1 MIEPYQDVIN
11 EYGIDEPTIKYAV
24 GVLTGHIIAGE
35 KIKLACERHLSDL
48 QRIKSDSEFHYVY
61 DAERTDKIIK
71 FSTLLVD
78 LETHEPFKISPYEA
92 FIVGLLEGWKE
103 PETDGKRFD
112 RAIISMAR
120 ANGKTAVMAL
130 ISLFNFLFGQPKT
143 NRQLAVASA
152 DTAHAD
158 ALFKYMSSQWA
169 NLAGGTFSKMAKQ
182 WGIEYNQR
190 EMRIKSQS
198 TTMRKLSASSSTTS
212 DGIGHFSY
220 AVVDE
225 YHLFKDRSFIN
236 SITSGQT
243 FLPYSQT
250 IFISTSGTDVRSPMF
265 ADYKRYSSYMAQKT
279 WHEIDNILFLAW
291 EQDNDDEAFGDPSI
305 WQKSN
310 PLFELE
316 SKRKSAIPKMTAE
329 RDELNSQGRL
339 PDFLTK
345 NMNRWQNAK
354 ENAFLPVD
362 LLTQAIIPAFNMQ
375 GRDVYIGFDYS
386 QTNDDTAIAFVFP
399 YTDDTGNQ
407 KYHLYQHS
415 FIPLAKLGTIEAKEQ
430 RDGINYRDVESK
442 GFATITRDRFGLIDE
457 DEVFNF
463 MLSFIEKYD
472 LNVKAI
478 LYDQWGT
485 GTFIRRL
492 DEVKNE
498 YLIIPVRQGIKSL
511 NEPTKFLQ
519 TTFIKSQITMLDDEA
534 MFGALSN
541 AVIVQDNNGIKIDKN
556 TNSAKIDVADA
567 IVNALFEGM
576 FYFTSFTN
584 APDEQNKSPFAGMNT
599 DEVNDYFMND
609 FTF

>member
-1 MIEPYQDVIN
+1 MIEKYQDVIT
-11 EYGIDEPTIKYAV
+11 EYGADEPTIKYAI
-24 GVLTGHIIAGE
+24 GVLTGKIIAGQ
-35 KIKLACERHLSDL
+35 KIKLAVERHLSDL
-48 QRIKSDSEFHYVY
+48 QRIKSDPEFHYAY

-78 LETHEPFKISPYEA
+78 LETREPFKISPYEA
-92 FIVGLLEGWKE
+92 FIVGMLEGWKE
-103 PETDGKRFD
+103 PDTGGKRFD

-120 ANGKTAVMAL
+120 ANGKTAIMAL
-130 ISLFNFLFGQPKT
+130 ISLFNFLFGQPTT

-169 NLAGGTFSKMAKQ
+169 NLAEGTFSKMAKQ
-182 WGIEYNQR
+182 WGVEYNQR

-225 YHLFKDRSFIN
+225 YHLFKDRAFIN

-265 ADYKRYSSYMAQKT
+265 ADYKRYSSYMEQKT

-291 EQDNDDEAFGDPSI
+291 EQDSDDEAFGDPSI

-362 LLTQAIIPAFNMQ
+362 LLTQAVIPEFNMQ

-457 DEVFNF
+457 DEVFNY
-463 MLSFIEKYD
+463 MLSFIEAND

-478 LYDQWGT
+478 LYDQWGA
-485 GTFIRRL
+485 GKFIRRL

-519 TTFIKSQITMLDDEA
+519 TAFIKSQITMLDDNA

-556 TNSAKIDVADA
+556 TNSAKIDIADA
-567 IVNALFEGM
+567 IVNALYEGM
-576 FYFTSFTN
+576 WYFTQFSN
-584 APDEQNKSPFAGMNT
+584 APDEKDKSPFAGMST
-599 DEVNDYFMND
+599 DEINDYFTSG

>member
-1 MIEPYQDVIN
+1 
-11 EYGIDEPTIKYAV
+11 
-24 GVLTGHIIAGE
+24 
-35 KIKLACERHLSDL
+35 
-48 QRIKSDSEFHYVY
+48 
-61 DAERTDKIIK
+61 
-71 FSTLLVD
+71 
-78 LETHEPFKISPYEA
+78 
-92 FIVGLLEGWKE
+92 
-103 PETDGKRFD
+103 
-112 RAIISMAR
+112 
-120 ANGKTAVMAL
+120 
-130 ISLFNFLFGQPKT
+130 
-143 NRQLAVASA
+143 
-152 DTAHAD
+152 
-158 ALFKYMSSQWA
+158 
-169 NLAGGTFSKMAKQ
+169 
-182 WGIEYNQR
+182 NQR

-291 EQDNDDEAFGDPSI
+291 EQDNDDEAFGDPSV

-316 SKRKSAIPKMTAE
+316 GKRKSAIPKMTAE

-362 LLTQAIIPAFNMQ
+362 LLTQAIIPTFNMQ

-399 YTDDTGNQ
+399 YTDNTGNQ

-519 TTFIKSQITMLDDEA
+519 TAFIKSQITMLDDEA

-584 APDEQNKSPFAGMNT
+584 APDEKNKSPFAGMSE
-599 DEVNDYFMND
+599 DQVNDYFMNE
-609 FTF
+609 FKF

>member
-1 MIEPYQDVIN
+1 MIEKYQDVIK
-11 EYGIDEPTIKYAV
+11 EYGLEEPTIYYCV
-24 GVLTGHIIAGE
+24 GVLNGEIIAGE

-48 QRIKSDSEFHYVY
+48 QRVKNDSTFRYTY
-61 DAERTDKIIK
+61 KPERTQRVIK
-71 FSTLLVD
+71 FSSLLVD
-78 LETHEPFKISPYEA
+78 LESHQPFKISPYES
-92 FIVGLLEGWKE
+92 FIVGLLEGWVE
-103 PETDGKRFD
+103 PVMHGKRFD
-112 RAIISMAR
+112 RAIISMSR
-120 ANGKTAVMAL
+120 ANGKTAIMAL
-130 ISLFNFLFGQPKT
+130 ISLYNFLFGQPKT

-152 DTAHAD
+152 DIAHAD

-169 NLAGGTFSKMAKQ
+169 NLADGTFSKMAKQ

-236 SITSGQT
+236 SITSGQA
-243 FLPYSQT
+243 FLPGSQT
-250 IFISTSGTDVRSPMF
+250 IFISTSGTDVRSPMY
-265 ADYKRYSSYMAQKT
+265 ADYKRYSSFLSERTWQK
-279 WHEIDNILFLAW
+279 IDNILFLAW
-291 EQDNDDEAFGDPSI
+291 EQDSDDEAFGNPDL

-310 PLFELE
+310 PLFEL
-316 SKRKSAIPKMTAE
+316 SAKKSSAIPKLTAE

-339 PDFLTK
+339 PDFLVK

-362 LLTQAIIPAFNMQ
+362 LLNQAIVSDFEMA
-375 GRDVYIGFDYS
+375 GKDVYIGFDYS
-386 QTNDDTAIAFVFP
+386 QTNDDTALAFVFP
-399 YTDDTGNQ
+399 YTDESGDQ

-430 RDGINYRDVESK
+430 RDGINYRDVERK

-463 MLSFIEKYD
+463 MLSFIERYD

-478 LYDQWGT
+478 LYDQWGA
-485 GTFIRRL
+485 GKFIRRL

-519 TTFIKSQITMLDDEA
+519 TAFVKNQITMFDDSA
-534 MFGALSN
+534 MFGALAN
-541 AVIVQDNNGIKIDKN
+541 AVIVEDNNGIKVDKH
-556 TNSAKIDVADA
+556 TNSAKIDITDA
-567 IVNALFEGM
+567 VINALYEGM
-576 FYFTSFTN
+576 WYFTQFTN
-584 APDEQNKSPFAGMNT
+584 APEDNSKSPFVGMSQ
-599 DEVNDYFMND
+599 EEINDYFTKD
-609 FTF
+609 FSF

>member
-1 MIEPYQDVIN
+1 MIEKYQDVITQ
-11 EYGIDEPTIKYAV
+11 YGIDEPTIKYAV
-24 GVLTGHIIAGE
+24 GVLAGKIIAGE

-48 QRIKSDSEFHYVY
+48 QRIKSDPDFNYVY
-61 DAERTDKIIK
+61 DAERTSKIIK
-71 FSTLLVD
+71 FSTLLID
-78 LETHEPFKISPYEA
+78 LETRQPFEISPYEA
-92 FIVGLLEGWKE
+92 FIVGLAEGWQA
-103 PETDGKRFD
+103 PQTGGKRFD
-112 RAIISMAR
+112 RAIISMSR
-120 ANGKTAVMAL
+120 ANGKTAIMAL
-130 ISLFNFLFGQPKT
+130 LSLFNFLFGQPAT

-152 DTAHAD
+152 DSAHAD

-169 NLAGGTFSKMAKQ
+169 NLASGAFKGMAKQ
-182 WGIEYNQR
+182 WGVEYNQR

-225 YHLFKDRSFIN
+225 YHLFKERSFIN

-243 FLPYSQT
+243 FMPYSQT

-265 ADYKRYSSYMAQKT
+265 ADYKRYSSFMEQKT
-279 WHEIDNILFLAW
+279 WQEIDNILFLCW
-291 EQDNDDEAFGDPSI
+291 EQDSDDEAFDDPTI

-310 PLFELE
+310 PLFELD

-362 LLTQAIIPAFNMQ
+362 LLTQAIIPEFDMQ
-375 GRDVYIGFDYS
+375 GRDAYIGFDYS

-399 YTDDTGNQ
+399 YFDDKGEQ

-430 RDGINYRDVESK
+430 RDGINYRDVERK
-442 GFATITRDRFGLIDE
+442 GYATITRDRFGLIDE
-457 DEVFNF
+457 DEVFNY
-463 MLSFIEKYD
+463 MLSFIEAND

-478 LYDQWGT
+478 LYDQWGA
-485 GTFIRRL
+485 GKFIRRL

-519 TTFIKSQITMLDDEA
+519 SSFIKNQITMLDDSA

-541 AVIVQDNNGIKIDKN
+541 AVIVEDNNGIKIDKH
-556 TNSAKIDVADA
+556 TNSAKIDIADA
-567 IVNALFEGM
+567 VVNALFEGM
-576 FYFTSFTN
+576 WYFTDFTN
-584 APDEQNKSPFAGMNT
+584 APDEKTNSPFAGMNNNQI
-599 DEVNDYFMND
+599 NDYFMND

>member
-1 MIEPYQDVIN
+1 
-11 EYGIDEPTIKYAV
+11 
-24 GVLTGHIIAGE
+24 
-35 KIKLACERHLSDL
+35 
-48 QRIKSDSEFHYVY
+48 
-61 DAERTDKIIK
+61 
-71 FSTLLVD
+71 
-78 LETHEPFKISPYEA
+78 
-92 FIVGLLEGWKE
+92 
-103 PETDGKRFD
+103 
-112 RAIISMAR
+112 
-120 ANGKTAVMAL
+120 
-130 ISLFNFLFGQPKT
+130 
-143 NRQLAVASA
+143 
-152 DTAHAD
+152 
-158 ALFKYMSSQWA
+158 
-169 NLAGGTFSKMAKQ
+169 
-182 WGIEYNQR
+182 
-190 EMRIKSQS
+190 
-198 TTMRKLSASSSTTS
+198 
-212 DGIGHFSY
+212 
-220 AVVDE
+220 
-225 YHLFKDRSFIN
+225 
-236 SITSGQT
+236 
-243 FLPYSQT
+243 
-250 IFISTSGTDVRSPMF
+250 
-265 ADYKRYSSYMAQKT
+265 
-279 WHEIDNILFLAW
+279 
-291 EQDNDDEAFGDPSI
+291 
-305 WQKSN
+305 
-310 PLFELE
+310 
-316 SKRKSAIPKMTAE
+316 
-329 RDELNSQGRL
+329 
-339 PDFLTK
+339 
-345 NMNRWQNAK
+345 
-354 ENAFLPVD
+354 
-362 LLTQAIIPAFNMQ
+362 MQ

-492 DEVKNE
+492 DEVKND

-519 TTFIKSQITMLDDEA
+519 TAFIKSQITMLDDSA

-584 APDEQNKSPFAGMNT
+584 APDEKSKSPFAGMSE
-599 DEVNDYFMND
+599 DQVNDYFMNE
-609 FTF
+609 FKF

>member
-1 MIEPYQDVIN
+1 MIKRYQDVIK
-11 EYGIDEPTIKYAV
+11 EYGIEEPTIHYCV
-24 GVLTGHIIAGE
+24 DVLNGKIIAGE

-48 QRIKSDSEFHYVY
+48 QRVKSDPTFQYIY
-61 DAERTDKIIK
+61 DSERTQRVIK
-71 FSTLLVD
+71 FSSLLVD
-78 LETHEPFKISPYEA
+78 LESREPFKISPYES
-92 FIVGLLEGWKE
+92 FIVGLLEGWVE
-103 PETDGKRFD
+103 PKMHGKRFD
-112 RAIISMAR
+112 RAIISMSR
-120 ANGKTAVMAL
+120 ANGKTAIMAL
-130 ISLFNFLFGQPKT
+130 ISLYNFLFGQPKT

-169 NLAGGTFSKMAKQ
+169 NLADGTFSKMAKQ

-236 SITSGQT
+236 SITSGQA
-243 FLPYSQT
+243 FLPGSQT
-250 IFISTSGTDVRSPMF
+250 IFISTSGTDVRSPMY
-265 ADYKRYSSYMAQKT
+265 ADYKRYSSFLSERTWQK
-279 WHEIDNILFLAW
+279 IDNILFLAW
-291 EQDNDDEAFGDPSI
+291 EQDSDDEAFGNPDL

-310 PLFELE
+310 PLFELA
-316 SKRKSAIPKMTAE
+316 SKKQSAIPKLTAE

-339 PDFLTK
+339 PDFLVK

-362 LLTQAIIPAFNMQ
+362 LLNQAIVSDFDMA

-386 QTNDDTAIAFVFP
+386 QTNDDTALAFVFP
-399 YTDDTGNQ
+399 YADENGNQ

-463 MLSFIEKYD
+463 MLSFIERYD

-478 LYDQWGT
+478 LYDQWGA
-485 GTFIRRL
+485 GKFIRRL

-519 TTFIKSQITMLDDEA
+519 TSFVKNQITMFDDSA
-534 MFGALSN
+534 MFGALAN
-541 AVIVQDNNGIKIDKN
+541 AVIVEDNNGIKIDKH
-556 TNSAKIDVADA
+556 TNSAKIDIADA
-567 IVNALFEGM
+567 VINALYEGM
-576 FYFTSFTN
+576 WYFTQFSN
-584 APDEQNKSPFAGMNT
+584 APEDNSKSPFVGMSQ
-599 DEVNDYFMND
+599 EEINDYFTKE
-609 FTF
+609 FSF

>member
-1 MIEPYQDVIN
+1 MIEQYQDVIN

-48 QRIKSDSEFHYVY
+48 QRIKSDPEFYYAY
-61 DAERTDKIIK
+61 DAERTNKIIM

-78 LETHEPFKISPYEA
+78 LETKEPFKISPYEA

-103 PETDGKRFD
+103 PETGGKRFD

-169 NLAGGTFSKMAKQ
+169 NLASGIFSKMAKQ
-182 WGIEYNQR
+182 SGIEYNQR

-291 EQDNDDEAFGDPSI
+291 EQDNDDEAFGDPSV

-463 MLSFIEKYD
+463 MLSLIEKYD

-492 DEVKNE
+492 DEVKND
-498 YLIIPVRQGIKSL
+498 YLIIPVR
-511 NEPTKFLQ
+511 
-519 TTFIKSQITMLDDEA
+519 
-534 MFGALSN
+534 
-541 AVIVQDNNGIKIDKN
+541 
-556 TNSAKIDVADA
+556 
-567 IVNALFEGM
+567 
-576 FYFTSFTN
+576 
-584 APDEQNKSPFAGMNT
+584 
-599 DEVNDYFMND
+599 
-609 FTF
+609 